1 MICVHFELCLKGQN
15 KLTKRLVRGVKM
27 LRAIYGFGDASGSG
41 FGATN
46 NRELLILANV
56 ISCME
61 QDGDLEGA
69 EIFIFID
76 NSTAGRAFFKGS
88 LTSRI
93 LHFLIRQL
101 RVSYYR

>member
-1 MICVHFELCLKGQN
+1 
-15 KLTKRLVRGVKM
+15 M
-27 LRAIYGFGDASGSG
+27 LRAIYGFGDASGSD
-41 FGATN
+41 FGTN

-76 NSTAGRAFFKGS
+76 NSTAG
-88 LTSRI
+88 
-93 LHFLIRQL
+93 
-101 RVSYYR
+101 